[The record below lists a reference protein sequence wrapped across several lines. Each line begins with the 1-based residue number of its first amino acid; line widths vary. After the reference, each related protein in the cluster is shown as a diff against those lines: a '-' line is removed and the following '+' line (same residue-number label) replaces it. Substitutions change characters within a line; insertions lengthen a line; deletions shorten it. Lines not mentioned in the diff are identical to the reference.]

1 MKINFF
7 GTWIDEQNE
16 TLQIEQI
23 TRFIHSNKAHFV
35 TYSNVHV
42 VVTAHK
48 DAELRHAVNEADIA
62 SPDGKPMEFVAR
74 AKGLKSFRR
83 CTGPDMMLAVLKE
96 SEAKGYT
103 NYFYGSTQDTLD
115 KLKDRLMKKYPNL
128 KILKMVSPPFR
139 ALTQEED
146 QQIIEEINTLSPD
159 LIWVGLGAPKQ
170 EKWMHQKRNQITRGV
185 MLGVG
190 AAFDFHAQKI
200 KRAPVWMQNAGLE
213 WFHRLLSEPKRLLKR
228 YLVTNTLFMIYLF
241 KYGVSISQNG
251 KSKNGQDK
259 SEQSSEGESIQ

>member
-1 MKINFF
+1 MRINFF
-7 GTWIDEQNE
+7 GTWIDHQNE

-23 TRFIHSNKAHFV
+23 TQFVQSNKAHFV

-48 DAELRHAVNEADIA
+48 DAALRQAVNEADIA
-62 SPDGKPMEFVAR
+62 SPDGKPIEFVAR

-115 KLKDRLMKKYPNL
+115 KLKDRLMRHYPNL

-139 ALTQEED
+139 PMTEEED
-146 QQIIEEINTLSPD
+146 QRIIEEMNTLSPD

-170 EKWMHQKRNQITRGV
+170 EQWMYQKRSQIKRGV

-190 AAFDFHAQKI
+190 AAFDFHTQKI
-200 KRAPVWMQNAGLE
+200 KRAPAWMQNAGLE
-213 WFHRLLSEPKRLLKR
+213 WFHRLLSEPKRLFKR
-228 YLVTNTLFMIYLF
+228 YLVTNTLFMVYLF
-241 KYGVSISQNG
+241 KYGVSISEN
-251 KSKNGQDK
+251 SK
-259 SEQSSEGESIQ
+259 SENSRDRSESSSERESIQ

>member
-7 GTWIDEQNE
+7 GTWIDQQNE
-16 TLQIEQI
+16 NLQIEQI
-23 TRFIHSNKAHFV
+23 TRFIHSNKPHFV

-48 DAELRHAVNEADIA
+48 DAELQHAVNEADIA

-74 AKGLKSFRR
+74 AKGLKTFRR

-115 KLKDRLMKKYPNL
+115 KLKEQLMTDYPNL
-128 KILKMVSPPFR
+128 IILKMVSPPFR
-139 ALTQEED
+139 LLTEEED

-170 EKWMHQKRNQITRGV
+170 EKWMHQKRNQIKRGV

-200 KRAPVWMQNAGLE
+200 KRAPMWMQNAGLE

-228 YLVTNTLFMIYLF
+228 YIITNTLFLIYLF
-241 KYGVSISQNG
+241 KYGVTVKKISN
-251 KSKNGQDK
+251 SETSQDK
-259 SEQSSEGESIQ
+259 SDQSSERESIQ

>member
-7 GTWIDEQNE
+7 GTWIDQQNE
-16 TLQIEQI
+16 SLQIKKI
-23 TRFIHSNKAHFV
+23 TRFIRSEKPHYV

-48 DAELRHAVNEADIA
+48 DLALQHAVNEADIA

-83 CTGPDMMLAVLKE
+83 CTGPDMMLAILKE
-96 SEAKGYT
+96 SEIKGYT
-103 NYFYGSTQDTLD
+103 NYFYGSSQDTLD
-115 KLKDRLMKKYPNL
+115 KLKEQLSIKYPNL

-139 ALTQEED
+139 PLTEEED

-170 EKWMHQKRNQITRGV
+170 EIWMHQKRSQLKSGV

-190 AAFDFHAQKI
+190 AAFDFHAKKI
-200 KRAPVWMQNAGLE
+200 KRAPVWMQNASLE
-213 WFHRLLSEPKRLLKR
+213 WFYRLLSEPKRLLKR
-228 YLVTNTLFMIYLF
+228 YVVTNTLFFIYLF
-241 KYGVSISQNG
+241 KYGVPIGMQSESETSQE
-251 KSKNGQDK
+251 KSQ
-259 SEQSSEGESIQ
+259 QSSESESIQ